1 VEGYSLSLERKELG
15 TEYEDDDEDE
25 DDWGAIAR
33 NDERVN
39 DHRRRR

>member
-15 TEYEDDDEDE
+15 TEYEDDDED
-25 DDWGAIAR
+25 DWGAIAR